1 MTSSQ
6 TPSSARRFLTAL
18 TAVAAAGL
26 LATGCSSSATTE
38 TAAPANAPATS
49 EAAEPS
55 FKNTYPAFK
64 PLNDDSHVEVP
75 AGPEPTIPGGS
86 APEGQAGAQPQ
97 AAQQQG
103 AQQPQAAQQQ
113 TPQATPPHLQ
123 GVEPGQYVMPP
134 GSRKTIESA
143 RIGSLNHIHEQLPE
157 NQING
162 AKVDVFGTPATMCQ
176 TGDGYNITYVLAGP
190 NTSCDFARSTAGH
203 LMSLTISSLEDLR
216 GYVPPQISVTSPV
229 THQTYNLACR
239 TDDREIIRC
248 TGGNNAEIMIV

>member
-18 TAVAAAGL
+18 TAVATAGL
-26 LATGCSSSATTE
+26 LTTGCSSTTTE
-38 TAAPANAPATS
+38 TAAPATAPATS

-97 AAQQQG
+97 AAQQQ
-103 AQQPQAAQQQ
+103 APQ
-113 TPQATPPHLQ
+113 TTPPHLQ

-203 LMSLTISSLEDLR
+203 LMGLTYSSLEDLR

-229 THQTYNLACR
+229 TQQTYNLACK

>member
-18 TAVAAAGL
+18 TAVATAGL
-26 LATGCSSSATTE
+26 LATGCSSTTTE
-38 TAAPANAPATS
+38 TAAPATS

-113 TPQATPPHLQ
+113 APQTTPPHLQ

-157 NQING
+157 GKLHG
-162 AKVDVFGTPATMCQ
+162 AQVDVFGTPGTMCL

-190 NTSCDFARSTAGH
+190 NTSCEFALATTYH
-203 LMSLTISSLEDLR
+203 LMDLTISSLEDLR
-216 GYVPPQISVTSPV
+216 GYVPPQTYVTSPV
-229 THQTYNLACR
+229 TNQTYKLACK

>member
-18 TAVAAAGL
+18 TAVATAGL
-26 LATGCSSSATTE
+26 LATGCSSSTNTE
-38 TAAPANAPATS
+38 TAAPATS
-49 EAAEPS
+49 EAKEPS

-64 PLNDDSHVEVP
+64 PLNDDAHVDVP
-75 AGPEPTIPGGS
+75 AGPEPTIPAGP

-97 AAQQQG
+97 SAQPQG
-103 AQQPQAAQQQ
+103 AQEQQAAQQQ
-113 TPQATPPHLQ
+113 APQSTPPHLQ
-123 GVEPGQYVMPP
+123 GVEPGQYVTPP

-143 RIGSLNHIHEQLPE
+143 RIGSINHIHEQLPA

-162 AKVDVFGTPATMCQ
+162 AKVDVFGTPATVCQ

-203 LMSLTISSLEDLR
+203 LMGLTISSLEDLR

-229 THQTYNLACR
+229 TQQTYNLACK

-248 TGGNNAEIMIV
+248 TGGNNAEVMIV

>member
-26 LATGCSSSATTE
+26 LATGCSSSTTTE
-38 TAAPANAPATS
+38 TAAPATSKAT
-49 EAAEPS
+49 EPS

-64 PLNDDSHVEVP
+64 PLNDDAHVDVP
-75 AGPEPTIPGGS
+75 AGPEPTIPGGP

-97 AAQQQG
+97 AAQQQ
-103 AQQPQAAQQQ
+103 APQ
-113 TPQATPPHLQ
+113 TTPPHLQ

-203 LMSLTISSLEDLR
+203 LMSLTTSSLEDLR

>member
-18 TAVAAAGL
+18 TAVATAGL
-26 LATGCSSSATTE
+26 LATGCSSTTTE
-38 TAAPANAPATS
+38 TAAPATAPATS

-113 TPQATPPHLQ
+113 APQTTPPHLQ

-157 NQING
+157 GKLHG
-162 AKVDVFGTPATMCQ
+162 AQVDVFGTPGTMCI

-190 NTSCDFARSTAGH
+190 NTSCEFALATTYH
-203 LMSLTISSLEDLR
+203 LMDLTISSLEDLR
-216 GYVPPQISVTSPV
+216 GYVPPQTYVTSPV
-229 THQTYNLACR
+229 TNQTYKLACK

>member
-18 TAVAAAGL
+18 TAAAAAGL
-26 LATGCSSSATTE
+26 LATGCSSSTTTE
-38 TAAPANAPATS
+38 TAAPATS
-49 EAAEPS
+49 EATEPS

-64 PLNDDSHVEVP
+64 PLNDDAHVDVP
-75 AGPEPTIPGGS
+75 AGPEPTIPGGP

-97 AAQQQG
+97 G
-103 AQQPQAAQQQ
+103 AQSQGGQEQQAAQQQ
-113 TPQATPPHLQ
+113 APQTTPPHLQ

-143 RIGSLNHIHEQLPE
+143 RIGSLNHIHEQLPA

-162 AKVDVFGTPATMCQ
+162 AKVDVFGTPATVCQ

-190 NTSCDFARSTAGH
+190 NTSCDFARSTAGR
-203 LMSLTISSLEDLR
+203 LMGLTISSQEDLR

-229 THQTYNLACR
+229 THQTYNLACK